1 MLLLRKTEDEGDIM
15 KENMKKFV
23 IIVAIV
29 AALFFTYPVNMSRA
43 DKEYVKEQLEMLEKY
58 NGEIA
63 FAHISYTGKKK
74 TNKGYII
81 YAYCAVNRF
90 LIDDKGEVFT
100 YTTDGVEHCIYTDKN
115 YTVLKIEIPDTFA
128 DYNKSRRK
136 LFPLPVRIRMIG
148 PSGTSYE
155 DEDFKKAEKI
165 LKGRQSR

>member
-1 MLLLRKTEDEGDIM
+1 
-15 KENMKKFV
+15 MKKITTKTIVILIFV
-23 IIVAIV
+23 V
-29 AALFFTYPVNMSRA
+29 ALFFSYPVNMSREN
-43 DKEYVKEQLEMLEKY
+43 KEYVKEQLEMLEKY

-74 TNKGYII
+74 TNKGYVI

-90 LIDDKGEVFT
+90 LIDDKGEIFT
-100 YTTDGVEHCIYTDKN
+100 YTTKGIEHCIYTDKN

-155 DEDFKKAEKI
+155 DEDLKKAEKI
-165 LKGRQSR
+165 LLNDSN

>member
-1 MLLLRKTEDEGDIM
+1 
-15 KENMKKFV
+15 MKKITVKTIVILIFV
-23 IIVAIV
+23 VT
-29 AALFFTYPVNMSRA
+29 LFFSYPVNMSREN
-43 DKEYVKEQLEMLEKY
+43 KEYVKEQLEMLEKY

-90 LIDDKGEVFT
+90 LIDDKGEIFT
-100 YTTDGVEHCIYTDKN
+100 YTTKGIEHCIYTDKN

-136 LFPLPVRIRMIG
+136 MFPLPVRIRMIG
-148 PSGTSYE
+148 QSGTSYK

-165 LKGRQSR
+165 LKERQSR

>member
-1 MLLLRKTEDEGDIM
+1 
-15 KENMKKFV
+15 MKKITVKTIVILIFV
-23 IIVAIV
+23 VT
-29 AALFFTYPVNMSRA
+29 LFFSYPVNMSREN
-43 DKEYVKEQLEMLEKY
+43 KEYVKEQLEMLEKY

-90 LIDDKGEVFT
+90 LIDDKGEIFT
-100 YTTDGVEHCIYTDKN
+100 YTTKGIEHCIYTDKN

-136 LFPLPVRIRMIG
+136 MFPLPVRIRMIG

-155 DEDFKKAEKI
+155 DEDFKKAEKM

>member
-1 MLLLRKTEDEGDIM
+1 
-15 KENMKKFV
+15 MKKITVKTIVILIFV
-23 IIVAIV
+23 VV
-29 AALFFTYPVNMSRA
+29 LFFSYPVNMSREN
-43 DKEYVKEQLEMLEKY
+43 KEYVKEQLEMLEKY

-74 TNKGYII
+74 TNKGYVI

-90 LIDDKGEVFT
+90 LIDDKGEIFT
-100 YTTDGVEHCIYTDKN
+100 YTTKGIEHCIYTDKN

-155 DEDFKKAEKI
+155 DEDLKKAEKI
-165 LKGRQSR
+165 LLNDSN

>member
-1 MLLLRKTEDEGDIM
+1 
-15 KENMKKFV
+15 MKKITVKTIVILIFV
-23 IIVAIV
+23 VT
-29 AALFFTYPVNMSRA
+29 LFFSYPVNMSREN
-43 DKEYVKEQLEMLEKY
+43 KEYVKEQLEMLEKY

-90 LIDDKGEVFT
+90 LIDDKGEIFT
-100 YTTDGVEHCIYTDKN
+100 YTTKGIEHCIYTDKN

-155 DEDFKKAEKI
+155 DEDLKKAEKI
-165 LKGRQSR
+165 LLNDSN

>member
-1 MLLLRKTEDEGDIM
+1 
-15 KENMKKFV
+15 MKKITVKTIVILIFV
-23 IIVAIV
+23 VT
-29 AALFFTYPVNMSRA
+29 LFFSYPVNMSREN
-43 DKEYVKEQLEMLEKY
+43 KEYVKEQLEMLEKY

-90 LIDDKGEVFT
+90 LIDDKGEIFT
-100 YTTDGVEHCIYTDKN
+100 YTTKGIEHCIYTDKN

-136 LFPLPVRIRMIG
+136 MFPLPVRIRMIG
-148 PSGTSYE
+148 PSGTSYK
-155 DEDFKKAEKI
+155 DEDLKKAEKI
-165 LKGRQSR
+165 LLNGSN